1 MLIRTLSTLALWSLV
16 FGVVYLFEEAG
27 GIWLLTLAAILT
39 QAEIYSMLTR
49 MNQRP
54 LRFEGLL
61 IGATIIPC
69 SYFLPSVLAGEGLT
83 AEDHLLAATM
93 ALDLLAATVVLTV
106 SATLFRTSGN
116 RGVYLRRLPATY
128 FGILY
133 APFLIHFYPR
143 ILQTVEAANLNEGE
157 LGFGL
162 FFVLWIVAVSKFSDM
177 GALLVGRGIG
187 RTKMAPSI
195 SPGKTIEGLLGGI
208 VTATLVG
215 AGLPF
220 LFPQYVPEG
229 LAFGPQEA
237 CLLSIPIAMV
247 AVIGDLIASVL
258 KRLAGV
264 KDSGGV
270 IPGIGGMLDLMDSLI
285 LSAPVGYLLLRCF
298 LL

>member
-1 MLIRTLSTLALWSLV
+1 MLIRTFSTLGLWSLV
-16 FGVVYLFEEAG
+16 FGAIYLFGETG

-49 MNQRP
+49 MNRRPQRIS
-54 LRFEGLL
+54 GLVV
-61 IGATIIPC
+61 GATFIPC
-69 SYFLPSVLAGEGLT
+69 TFYLASVS
-83 AEDHLLAATM
+83 AEDILAM
-93 ALDLLAATVVLTV
+93 AVVLTV
-106 SATLFRTSGN
+106 AATLLRTSGS
-116 RGVYLRRLPATY
+116 RGAYLQRLPATY

-133 APFLIHFYPR
+133 VPFLIHFYPR
-143 ILQTVEAANLNEGE
+143 ILQTVEEAGLNEGE
-157 LGFGL
+157 FGFGMY
-162 FFVLWIVAVSKFSDM
+162 FVLWIVAVSKFSDM

-195 SPGKTIEGLLGGI
+195 SPGKTVEGLLGGI
-208 VTATLVG
+208 ATATLVG

-220 LFPQYVPEG
+220 LFPELGPSDIS
-229 LAFGPQEA
+229 FGPQKA
-237 CLLSIPIAMV
+237 CLLSIPIAIV

-270 IPGIGGMLDLMDSLI
+270 VPGIGGMLDLFDSLI

>member
-1 MLIRTLSTLALWSLV
+1 MLIRTLSTLMLWGLV
-16 FGVVYLFEEAG
+16 FGTIYLFEESG
-27 GIWLLTLAAILT
+27 GIWLLTLAAFLT

-54 LRFEGLL
+54 LRFEGLV
-61 IGATIIPC
+61 IGTVVIPFTF
-69 SYFLPSVLAGEGLT
+69 YFESVT
-83 AEDHLLAATM
+83 AEDILAA
-93 ALDLLAATVVLTV
+93 AVVLTV
-106 SATLFRTSGN
+106 AATLFRTSGS
-116 RGVYLRRLPATY
+116 RGAYLRRLPATY

-133 APFLIHFYPR
+133 APFLMHFYPR
-143 ILQTVEAANLNEGE
+143 ILQTTEAAGLNEGE
-157 LGFGL
+157 LGFGMC
-162 FFVLWIVAVSKFSDM
+162 FVLWIVAVSKFSDM

-195 SPGKTIEGLLGGI
+195 SPGKTVEGLLGGI
-208 VTATLVG
+208 ATATLIG

-220 LFPQYVPEG
+220 FFPEFIPDG
-229 LAFGPQEA
+229 LAFGPQKA
-237 CLLSIPIAMV
+237 CLLAIPIAAV

-258 KRLAGV
+258 KRLAGI

-270 IPGIGGMLDLMDSLI
+270 VPGIGGMLDLMDSLI

>member
-1 MLIRTLSTLALWSLV
+1 VLIRTLSTLTLWSLV
-16 FGVVYLFEEAG
+16 FGAVYLFEETG
-27 GIWLLTLAAILT
+27 GVCLLTLAAILT
-39 QAEIYSMLTR
+39 QAEIYSLLTR

-54 LRFEGLL
+54 LRIEGLL

-69 SYFLPSVLAGEGLT
+69 TYYFESVS
-83 AEDHLLAATM
+83 AE
-93 ALDLLAATVVLTV
+93 DLLAGTVVLTV
-106 SATLFRTSGN
+106 SATLFRTSGS
-116 RGVYLRRLPATY
+116 RGAYLRRLPATY

-143 ILQTVEAANLNEGE
+143 ILQSVEAAGLHEGE
-157 LGFGL
+157 LGFGM

-195 SPGKTIEGLLGGI
+195 SPGKTVEGLLGGI
-208 VTATLVG
+208 ATATLVG

-220 LFPQYVPEG
+220 LFPQHVPEG

-237 CLLSIPIAMV
+237 CLLSIPIAIV

-270 IPGIGGMLDLMDSLI
+270 IPGIGGMLDLFDSLI

>member
-1 MLIRTLSTLALWSLV
+1 MLMRTLSTLTLWGLV
-16 FGVVYLFEEAG
+16 FGTVYFFKETG
-27 GIWLLTLAAILT
+27 GVWLLTLAAVLT
-39 QAEIYSMLTR
+39 QAEINSLLTR

-54 LRFEGLL
+54 LRIEGLL
-61 IGATIIPC
+61 IGATIIP
-69 SYFLPSVLAGEGLT
+69 LT
-83 AEDHLLAATM
+83 YYWQAISAE
-93 ALDLLAATVVLTV
+93 DLLAAAIVLTV
-106 SATLFRTSGN
+106 SASLFRTSGS
-116 RGVYLRRLPATY
+116 RGAYLRRLPATY

-143 ILQTVEAANLNEGE
+143 ILQTVEDAGRRLENDAE
-157 LGFGL
+157 LGFGM

-195 SPGKTIEGLLGGI
+195 SPGKTVEGLLGGI
-208 VTATLVG
+208 ATATLVG

-220 LFPQYVPEG
+220 LFPQYIPKEI
-229 LAFGPQEA
+229 AFDFDPQTA
-237 CLLSIPIAMV
+237 CLLSIPIAVV

-270 IPGIGGMLDLMDSLI
+270 IPGIGGMLDLFDSLI

>member
-1 MLIRTLSTLALWSLV
+1 MLIRTLSTLGLWGLV
-16 FGVVYLFEEAG
+16 FCTIYWGQEDG
-27 GIWLLTLAAILT
+27 GIWLLTLAAVFT
-39 QAEIYSMLTR
+39 QSEIYMMLTR

-61 IGATIIPC
+61 VGVAVIPC
-69 SYFLPSVLAGEGLT
+69 TFYWDQINAV
-83 AEDHLLAATM
+83 
-93 ALDLLAATVVLTV
+93 DLLAAAVVLTV
-106 SATLFRTSGN
+106 SASLFRPSGS
-116 RGVYLRRLPATY
+116 RDAYVKRLPATF

-143 ILQTVEAANLNEGE
+143 ILQTVEAHDLQNNAE
-157 LGFGL
+157 LGFGM

-195 SPGKTIEGLLGGI
+195 SPGKTVEGLLGGI

-220 LFPQYVPEG
+220 LFPQCVPEN
-229 LAFGPQEA
+229 LAFGPMEA
-237 CLLSIPIAMV
+237 CFCSIPIAVV

-285 LSAPVGYLLLRCF
+285 LSAPVGYLILICLLSQ
-298 LL
+298 

>member
-1 MLIRTLSTLALWSLV
+1 MLMRTLSTLVLWGLV
-16 FGVVYLFEEAG
+16 FCTVYWGKEHG
-27 GIWLLTLAAILT
+27 GIWLLTIAAFLT

-61 IGATIIPC
+61 VGAVVIPC
-69 SYFLPSVLAGEGLT
+69 TFYYEVT
-83 AEDHLLAATM
+83 AE
-93 ALDLLAATVVLTV
+93 DLLAAAVVFTV
-106 SATLFRTSGN
+106 SASLFRPSGS
-116 RGVYLRRLPATY
+116 RDAYVKRLPATF

-143 ILQTVEAANLNEGE
+143 ILQTVENHDLQNNAE
-157 LGFGL
+157 LGFGM

-195 SPGKTIEGLLGGI
+195 SPGKTVEGLLGGI
-208 VTATLVG
+208 ATATLVG

-220 LFPQYVPEG
+220 LFPEIIPDSIS
-229 LAFGPQEA
+229 FGPKEA
-237 CLLSIPIAMV
+237 CLLSIPV
-247 AVIGDLIASVL
+247 ACVAEIGDLIASVL

-270 IPGIGGMLDLMDSLI
+270 VPGIGGMLDLFDSLI

>member
-1 MLIRTLSTLALWSLV
+1 MSTLTLWGLV
-16 FGVVYLFEEAG
+16 FGTVYLFEDSG
-27 GIWLLTLAAILT
+27 GIWLLTLAAFLT

-54 LRFEGLL
+54 LRFEGLV
-61 IGATIIPC
+61 IGAVVIPFTF
-69 SYFLPSVLAGEGLT
+69 YFESVT
-83 AEDHLLAATM
+83 AEDILAA
-93 ALDLLAATVVLTV
+93 AVVLTV
-106 SATLFRTSGN
+106 AATLFRTSGS
-116 RGVYLRRLPATY
+116 RGAYLRRLPATY

-133 APFLIHFYPR
+133 VPFLMHFYPR
-143 ILQTVEAANLNEGE
+143 ILQTTEAAGLNEGE
-157 LGFGL
+157 LGFGMC
-162 FFVLWIVAVSKFSDM
+162 FVLWIVAVSKFSDM

-195 SPGKTIEGLLGGI
+195 SPGKTVEGLLGGI
-208 VTATLVG
+208 ATATLVG

-220 LFPQYVPEG
+220 LFPEFVPEG
-229 LAFGPQEA
+229 LAFGPKEA
-237 CLLSIPIAMV
+237 CLLAIPIAVV

-258 KRLAGV
+258 KRLAGI

-270 IPGIGGMLDLMDSLI
+270 IPGIGGMLDLTDSLI

>member
-1 MLIRTLSTLALWSLV
+1 MLIRTLSTLALWGLV
-16 FGVVYLFEEAG
+16 FCTVYWGKEHG
-27 GIWLLTLAAILT
+27 GIWLLTVAAFLT

-61 IGATIIPC
+61 VGAVVIPC
-69 SYFLPSVLAGEGLT
+69 TFYYEVT
-83 AEDHLLAATM
+83 AE
-93 ALDLLAATVVLTV
+93 DLLAAAVVFTV
-106 SATLFRTSGN
+106 SASLFRPSGS
-116 RGVYLRRLPATY
+116 RDAYVKRLPATF

-143 ILQTVEAANLNEGE
+143 ILQTVENHDLQNNAE
-157 LGFGL
+157 LSFGM

-195 SPGKTIEGLLGGI
+195 SPGKTVEGLLGGI
-208 VTATLVG
+208 ATATLVG

-220 LFPQYVPEG
+220 LFPQCVPEN
-229 LAFGPQEA
+229 LAFGPMEA
-237 CLLSIPIAMV
+237 CLCSIPIAVV

-270 IPGIGGMLDLMDSLI
+270 VPGIGGMLDLMDSLI
-285 LSAPVGYLLLRCF
+285 LSAPVGYLILICLLPQ
-298 LL
+298 